1 MFLSYDFTKE
11 FGSFMFVSGGRW
23 CPRTES
29 QRPIQTLGQRETE
42 RREMTSEEKK
52 EMRDFSYPSEA

>member
-1 MFLSYDFTKE
+1 
-11 FGSFMFVSGGRW
+11 MFVSGGRW

-42 RREMTSEEKK
+42 RRETTSEEKK
-52 EMRDFSYPSEA
+52 EMRDFSYLSEA